1 MANTYVL
8 INKVSINTPTT
19 TVTFSSIPNT
29 YTDLLIFCSLRMN
42 MVGTNAGSASLRFNN
57 DSGANYTHTRL
68 RGDGTTVDVGNSTST
83 NQIIVFNNCCS
94 NGNEAG
100 TFSSS
105 TIYLPGYAD
114 SNPKLSG
121 EFHASENSNINAY
134 MNYQAGRWTG
144 GSGAAI
150 SQISIIGADNFSQYS
165 SFSLYGIKNS

>member
-8 INKVSINTPTT
+8 ITRVDISTPTT

-29 YTDLLIFCSLRMN
+29 YTDLVLLCSLRMDI
-42 MVGTNAGSASLRFNN
+42 VGTNAGSASLRFNN

-68 RGDGTTVDVGNSTST
+68 RGDGTTVDVGNAAST

-134 MNYQAGRWTG
+134 INYQAGRWT
-144 GSGAAI
+144 STAITQINLIGAA
-150 SQISIIGADNFSQYS
+150 NFVQYS